1 MSVKS
6 LPEPPFKSIVLLF
19 EFVTESTS
27 LKVRSVELY
36 DDIVLSFILN
46 FSIDELKP
54 RALAELIAQEPREL
68 IVVPRPE
75 IFKVPPE
82 LVIVAASPDIPIP
95 ITFSG
100 TNKEVT
106 DFIVANHINETE
118 RQTLGNNNPNIDK
131 VIVRGI
137 ILNGNLEK
145 IVNDF
150 SNNDTISYGLGIQ
163 PNPYISST
171 ESHQIGENIDK
182 LMETRLKEIIEEK
195 EGVKAAECR
204 SKIVYNDNKENI

>member
-1 MSVKS
+1 MVTLQKIIVPGVVACLIGGTIMLLLAFSYY
-6 LPEPPFKSIVLLF
+6 PEKHVNA
-19 EFVTESTS
+19 
-27 LKVRSVELY
+27 
-36 DDIVLSFILN
+36 N
-46 FSIDELKP
+46 FDGTCY
-54 RALAELIAQEPREL
+54 
-68 IVVPRPE
+68 
-75 IFKVPPE
+75 E
-82 LVIVAASPDIPIP
+82 LVDTAYVKYKNVEVERWKALKMLQIQAIGSPDIPVP

-106 DFIVANHINETE
+106 DFIAANHINETE

>member
-1 MSVKS
+1 MVTLQKIIVPGVVACLIGGTIMLLLAFSYY
-6 LPEPPFKSIVLLF
+6 PEKHVNA
-19 EFVTESTS
+19 
-27 LKVRSVELY
+27 
-36 DDIVLSFILN
+36 N
-46 FSIDELKP
+46 FDGTCY
-54 RALAELIAQEPREL
+54 
-68 IVVPRPE
+68 
-75 IFKVPPE
+75 E
-82 LVIVAASPDIPIP
+82 LVDTAYVKYKNVEVERWKALKMLQIQAIGSPDIPVP

-118 RQTLGNNNPNIDK
+118 RKTLGNNNPNIDK

>member
-1 MSVKS
+1 MVTLQKIIVPGVVACLIGGTIMLLLAFSYY
-6 LPEPPFKSIVLLF
+6 PEKHVNA
-19 EFVTESTS
+19 
-27 LKVRSVELY
+27 
-36 DDIVLSFILN
+36 N
-46 FSIDELKP
+46 FDGTCY
-54 RALAELIAQEPREL
+54 
-68 IVVPRPE
+68 
-75 IFKVPPE
+75 E
-82 LVIVAASPDIPIP
+82 LVDTAYVKYKNVEVERWKALKMLQIQAIGSPDIPIP

>member
-1 MSVKS
+1 MVTLQKIIVPGVVACLIGGTIMLLLAFSYY
-6 LPEPPFKSIVLLF
+6 PEKHVNA
-19 EFVTESTS
+19 
-27 LKVRSVELY
+27 
-36 DDIVLSFILN
+36 N
-46 FSIDELKP
+46 FDG
-54 RALAELIAQEPREL
+54 ACY
-68 IVVPRPE
+68 
-75 IFKVPPE
+75 E
-82 LVIVAASPDIPIP
+82 LVDTAYVKYKNVEVERWKALKMLQIQAIGSPDIPVP

>member
-1 MSVKS
+1 MVTLQKIIVPGVVACLIGGTIMLLLAFSYY
-6 LPEPPFKSIVLLF
+6 PEKHVNA
-19 EFVTESTS
+19 
-27 LKVRSVELY
+27 
-36 DDIVLSFILN
+36 N
-46 FSIDELKP
+46 FDGTCY
-54 RALAELIAQEPREL
+54 
-68 IVVPRPE
+68 
-75 IFKVPPE
+75 E
-82 LVIVAASPDIPIP
+82 LVDTAYVKYKNVEVERWKALKMLQIQAIGSPDIPVP